1 MLERANLIKGEIK
14 FTQRDAYRSYVLTK
28 KGNELA
34 EELLKEE

>member
-1 MLERANLIKGEIK
+1 MK
-14 FTQRDAYRSYVLTK
+14 FTHRNAYRSYMLTK